1 MVEAARFPCIHAKRE
16 RRSRSRAGLGAYCS
30 VNRSADKGCIESNP
44 IPRLPSEKGSP
55 RRDNERAVSKYE
67 GHKANLPNFCSA
79 HSHDTPSW
87 LGRESGTARP
97 RIVTNFFKP
106 GPRGRWQPEPSD
118 KGCSALILAAIL
130 TAIRNVRDSMGL
142 INNGKRV
149 LLWLLGYF

>member
-79 HSHDTPSW
+79 HSRDTPS
-87 LGRESGTARP
+87 
-97 RIVTNFFKP
+97 
-106 GPRGRWQPEPSD
+106 
-118 KGCSALILAAIL
+118 
-130 TAIRNVRDSMGL
+130 
-142 INNGKRV
+142 
-149 LLWLLGYF
+149 